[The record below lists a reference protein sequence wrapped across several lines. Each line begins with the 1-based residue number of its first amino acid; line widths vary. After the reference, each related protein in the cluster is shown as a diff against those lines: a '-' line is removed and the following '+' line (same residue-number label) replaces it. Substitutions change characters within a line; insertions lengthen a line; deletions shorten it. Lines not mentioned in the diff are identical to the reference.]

1 MFSPIVSK
9 AIAELLGT
17 FMFTLTIPLASLGIG
32 TLSPLAVGFML
43 CAMVFTFAYISEA
56 HFNPAI
62 SFAAYINGRMELP
75 RFVVYIVAQLLGSFL
90 ASLYGS
96 AVANI
101 AVPVPSSNLTSLST
115 LQTFLCE
122 LAFSFVLITVFV
134 HVCYSGHRRS
144 DFYGFAIAFTF
155 TSAGLCM
162 GGVVSGAFNPAIA
175 TGSQMVSCFKGD
187 CEPLVWCWIYW
198 VGPLV
203 GAFLA
208 SLVYQ
213 LLDVKDSITTRD
225 TRRYAVY

>member
-1 MFSPIVSK
+1 MFSAIVSK
-9 AIAELLGT
+9 ALAELLGT

-43 CAMVFTFAYISEA
+43 CAMVFTFGYISEA

-62 SFAAYINGRMELP
+62 SFAAYMNGRMELQ
-75 RFVVYIVAQLLGSFL
+75 RFVVYVIAQLLGSFC

-96 AVANI
+96 AVADI
-101 AVPVPSSNLTSLST
+101 AVPVPSSDLTSLST

-122 LAFSFVLITVFV
+122 LIFSFALITVFV
-134 HVCYSGHRRS
+134 HVCYSGYRRS
-144 DFYGFAIAFTF
+144 DFYGFAISFTF
-155 TSAGLCM
+155 ISAGLCM

-175 TGSQMVSCFKGD
+175 TGSQMVSCFNGD

-198 VGPLV
+198 VGPLL

-208 SLVYQ
+208 SVVYQ
-213 LLDVKDSITTRD
+213 LLDVKDSMVTRD
-225 TRRYAVY
+225 IRRHTVF